1 MDAEKECKYMKT
13 ERIPSALQLNVPA
26 ASTSAAAVSSGTP
39 LELGTPPRFSQ
50 PVPGSRRQKNRRKG
64 QSSSSFRQGSTLRRR
79 FATLLQRGLIYG
91 AALVVA
97 GFLFYLIAF
106 IFVNGFPALRADLFS
121 LVYTSENVSML
132 PALVNTG
139 SMILLT
145 LVIAL
150 PLGVLGAVYLTEYT
164 RPKSRAASLIAAA
177 AEVLSSVPSIV
188 FGLFGSLFFVRFLE
202 LGMSLI
208 SGALTMALIVLPLI
222 LRTSQQALSEVP
234 QSLREGSLAL
244 GAGHLHTIF
253 KVVLPAAFPGIL
265 SGTILAIGR
274 ITGESAALIFTAG
287 TAVTLVTG
295 LDQSART
302 LAVHMYSLASE
313 GLHIPQTWATALI
326 LLVAVLC
333 LNALSALIRR
343 FMERQQHG

>member
-1 MDAEKECKYMKT
+1 MNNKK
-13 ERIPSALQLNVPA
+13 L
-26 ASTSAAAVSSGTP
+26 STSAASGLPASAAASSVRVMPAASGGGTLGLGKSSG
-39 LELGTPPRFSQ
+39 FSSPASGRQ
-50 PVPGSRRQKNRRKG
+50 GQNSRKKK
-64 QSSSSFRQGSTLRRR
+64 QSSSSLQPGSLLRRR
-79 FATLLQRGLIYG
+79 VVTGLQRGLICT

-97 GFLFYLIAF
+97 GFLFYMIAF
-106 IFVNGFPALRADLFS
+106 IFVNGFPALSADLFS
-121 LVYTSENVSML
+121 PVYNSENVSML

-145 LVIAL
+145 LLIAL

-164 RPKSRAASLIAAA
+164 RPESRTASAIAAA

-188 FGLFGSLFFVRFLE
+188 FGLFGSLFFVRFLN
-202 LGMSLI
+202 LGLSLI

-253 KVVLPAAFPGIL
+253 RVVLPAAFPGIL
-265 SGTILAIGR
+265 SGTILSIGR

-295 LDQSART
+295 FDQSART

-326 LLVAVLC
+326 LLAVVLC

-343 FMERQQHG
+343 CMERRQHG